1 MLKGARGYNNA
12 VYLLNDYCKTM
23 YSNSSKGAVAR
34 SLNIEDIQ
42 DKMKV
47 VDEET
52 GKKAYESYTSLITKT
67 TYGAEYSY
75 SSNRWYPLQWKKD
88 NGIIGESEPKNPSDS
103 DIKEY
108 ATENDAIAEEND
120 TLTVTQTFWASSEMQ
135 SNFISADTRDTTKAT
150 SMYYELLCNN
160 GRPYYWLASRFVNAN
175 NSSYSGFGLRCV
187 IIGYVDGY
195 NMFFS
200 NGNTDFSGYF
210 VRPAVSLKSNII
222 NTDDGYNETTG
233 WSLK

>member
-135 SNFISADTRDTTKAT
+135 SNFISADTRDTSKSN
-150 SMYYELLCNN
+150 SMYYELLCYN
-160 GRPYYWLASRFVNAN
+160 GNLGYWLASRYVGTD
-175 NSSYSGFGLRCV
+175 SSMYAEFGLRYV
-187 IIGYVDGY
+187 SYGGISGTWMFKGYKRVNEHG
-195 NMFFS
+195 
-200 NGNTDFSGYF
+200 TL
-210 VRPAVSLKSNII
+210 VRPIVSLKSDII
-222 NTDDGYNETTG
+222 NIDAGYDETTG
-233 WSLK
+233 WELK